1 VPDLHVSEFND
12 GLTEISTSE
21 NTANLPESKHAAFVR
36 YFITRRQA
44 FSKNDIGNIPA
55 RVAGL
60 QKYSIKN
67 TVTTVLRNRR
77 EWLEFDYG

>member
-36 YFITRRQA
+36 YFITKRQA
-44 FSKNDIGNIPA
+44 FSKTTSGIFRRVWLACKNI
-55 RVAGL
+55 
-60 QKYSIKN
+60 Q
-67 TVTTVLRNRR
+67 
-77 EWLEFDYG
+77 